1 MLNQIK
7 GGNNVRDYREYFF
20 KSCHAIFPPFYGNKK
35 AQSAFKTINMF
46 WNAFC
51 AHERKQLDAYRS
63 GSGFDQWSLIV
74 HRVAIAPESH
84 RLPDDSMA

>member
-1 MLNQIK
+1 M
-7 GGNNVRDYREYFF
+7 RFSSF
-20 KSCHAIFPPFYGNKK
+20 HGNKK

-63 GSGFDQWSLIV
+63 GSGFDQSDRSQGRNRAGV
-74 HRVAIAPESH
+74 TPTT
-84 RLPDDSMA
+84 